1 VSTPSLAPLFIA
13 HDLSVVRDILDRV
26 PVMYLG
32 RIVEIGD
39 GDDIFTRAAH
49 PYTQALL
56 SAVPVPDPERER
68 ARSTSVLAGEVPSPV
83 DPPSGCRFCTRCPKA
98 EAVCA
103 EEEPALEDRGQGHPV
118 ACHFADVTPPA
129 GTADP

>member
-1 VSTPSLAPLFIA
+1 
-13 HDLSVVRDILDRV
+13 
-26 PVMYLG
+26 M
-32 RIVEIGD
+32 
-39 GDDIFTRAAH
+39 
-49 PYTQALL
+49 
-56 SAVPVPDPERER
+56 SAVPVPAPERER
-68 ARSTSVLAGEVPSPV
+68 ARSV
-83 DPPSGCRFCTRCPKA
+83 DPPSGCRFRTRCPKA